1 MSIERI
7 ERDLDHRFNIS
18 VEHLK
23 NGSTEFNRNGGFF
36 SSKIAIAQISRY
48 GSLRYWE
55 NHLKKHFDDRE
66 IKDIKQL
73 ITQYERE
80 HQ

>member
-7 ERDLDHRFNIS
+7 ERDLDRRFNIS

-36 SSKIAIAQISRY
+36 SSKVEIAQISRY
-48 GSLRYWE
+48 GSRRYWD
-55 NHLKKHFDDRE
+55 NHLKKHFDDKE

-73 ITQYERE
+73 ITQYEHERR
-80 HQ
+80 

>member
-7 ERDLDHRFNIS
+7 ERDLDRRFNIS

-36 SSKIAIAQISRY
+36 SSKVVIAQISRY
-48 GSLRYWE
+48 GSLRYWD
-55 NHLKKHFDDRE
+55 NHLKKHFDDKE
-66 IKDIKQL
+66 IKDIKQM
-73 ITQYERE
+73 IAQYERE
-80 HQ
+80 HR